1 MKIRQPALQTIF
13 NTLTIYKT
21 NNPLEFNNYFKKVKL
36 ISEIHQKVCI
46 QFNSSILT
54 GLNSDYNVYFS
65 FYIFKNRLVL
75 NSSCFKIIDLHNR
88 FNLNSNKLE
97 FSIKHVFDSEKHTDT
112 HQLES
117 FRFNYKVKEAFK
129 DCIDILVKTKVL
141 EMINGNIFLISR
153 AKQEN
158 I

>member
-13 NTLTIYKT
+13 NALTIYKT

-36 ISEIHQKVCI
+36 ISDIHQNVYI

-54 GLNSDYNVYFS
+54 GLNSDYNVYCN

-75 NSSCFKIIDLHNR
+75 SSSCFKIIDLHNR

-97 FSIKHVFDSEKHTDT
+97 FSIKHIFDSEKHTDM

-117 FRFNYKVKEAFK
+117 FTFNYKVKEAFK